1 MAKYTGFNSSVSR
14 RRDLQARLYW
24 IRKRDR
30 AVRDDLSIDE
40 ILLESGDSLLL
51 EDGFNLLLESS

>member
-30 AVRDDLSIDE
+30 AVRTDLALHE
-40 ILLESGDSLLL
+40 ILLESGGTILLESGGKLLL
-51 EDGFNLLLESS
+51 ET